1 MQCFL
6 TSGCAPF
13 LELLASTCRRSSTNN
28 WAEWPKKKKKGGFHK
43 LLVYNLEW
51 YFPLELDY
59 AKDACCLSNV
69 KFNFPGGHVEALAA
83 VHLQPPG
90 LTLFPPPQ
98 VARPPPRV
106 GRTRSLPA
114 SGPSSQSPVGL
125 SASSGLTHL
134 PFRLPLG
141 WRPTVRNANTDPA
154 NLCNP
159 SNLRACPACRAWSMG
174 CPLPHPPLPVH
185 PRVTASLH
193 TNRPAEGRLGL
204 MRRPGRCD

>member
-1 MQCFL
+1 M
-6 TSGCAPF
+6 
-13 LELLASTCRRSSTNN
+13 
-28 WAEWPKKKKKGGFHK
+28 
-43 LLVYNLEW
+43 LVYNLEW

-141 WRPTVRNANTDPA
+141 WRPTVRNANTNPA

-193 TNRPAEGRLGL
+193 TNRPGCTPTGPRKGGWAWGAGPHEKARPLRLIHQPQPPHVAVPRKSL
-204 MRRPGRCD
+204 KTA